1 MRWWINVLITGGLL
15 VFGGYIGSLFNDG
28 KIISPPNLCWSAIVV
43 FFAIL
48 TQFYINKTDKL
59 EDEVKTYRDE
69 MSAMMLTKRAD
80 GSKSFDI
87 TFDPQNFTGAFLKDS
102 NYVCH
107 IIINSPI
114 KLDIAPDLVI
124 STLTPWTIIL
134 GGNTISPV
142 EHAGEYKYFI
152 KNNYIK
158 NITQKKYY
166 VYEVNCLFTSSG
178 EHKFTIAAETSEWN
192 SKIQNSLEVH

>member
-1 MRWWINVLITGGLL
+1 MRWWINVLITAGLV
-15 VFGGYIGSLFNDG
+15 VFGGYIGSLFSEG
-28 KIISPPNLCWSAIVV
+28 KIIALPTLCWSSIVV
-43 FFAIL
+43 LFAII
-48 TQFYINKTDKL
+48 TQIYVNKADKL
-59 EDEVKTYRDE
+59 EEEVKTYKNDI
-69 MSAMMLTKRAD
+69 SAMMLTKRAD
-80 GSKSFDI
+80 GSKAFDI
-87 TFDPQNFTGAFLKDS
+87 TFDPQNFTGTFLKNS

-107 IIINSPI
+107 IVINSPI

-134 GGNTISPV
+134 GGSAISPV

-152 KNNYIK
+152 KNNNIK
-158 NITQKKYY
+158 NITQKKYF
-166 VYEVNCLFTSSG
+166 VYEINCLFTTSG